1 MTSIYTYKDRHDLYL
16 LMTSLTE
23 EDARYVFSV
32 LKKNDDEFSEN
43 SNGIFFDINRVSDR
57 TICELIM
64 YFKRPHPSLYD

>member
-1 MTSIYTYKDRHDLYL
+1 MGSIYTYKDKYELYL

-43 SNGIFFDINRVSDR
+43 SNGIFFDMNRVSDR
-57 TICELIM
+57 TMCDLIM
-64 YFKRPHPSLYD
+64 YFRHLRPSLYD

>member
-1 MTSIYTYKDRHDLYL
+1 MGSIYTYKDKHDLYL

-43 SNGIFFDINRVSDR
+43 SNGIFFDINRVCDR
-57 TICELIM
+57 TMCELIM
-64 YFKRPHPSLYD
+64 YFKHLRPSLYD